1 MNQAGITG
9 SVRPR
14 FWTRSEGT
22 FRLRRSQTISSSS
35 RFRNQDDS
43 EIRNQIFAQKPD
55 IPLRTRIP
63 ILSTLRHLERSCGP
77 TGRCSKRRAA
87 SPLGLRLV
95 RHALIPKLSLVP
107 RNHVH
112 AKPTGSGNVHRK
124 HLHRAA
130 GAPTGACFAVS
141 LDRRAMSSSSN

>member
-22 FRLRRSQTISSSS
+22 FRLRRSQTISSS
-35 RFRNQDDS
+35 RFRNQ
-43 EIRNQIFAQKPD
+43 EIRKSETRYSAQKPD
-55 IPLRTRIP
+55 IP
-63 ILSTLRHLERSCGP
+63 TLYIARLERSCGP

-95 RHALIPKLSLVP
+95 RHALIPKPSLVP